1 MVAIIYLPFLIIKK
15 VESPPALLDTK
26 GECGE
31 PTGSQTNQAIG
42 FCVQHFHLTAIK
54 FSLRI

>member
-15 VESPPALLDTK
+15 VASPPDLLDTK

-31 PTGSQTNQAIG
+31 PTGSQTN
-42 FCVQHFHLTAIK
+42 
-54 FSLRI
+54 